1 MGSHE
6 SSNRRFP
13 VSLPLQLL
21 FMSIHHDQT
30 AASQGIYTVVKLSS
44 YKLIVSKQSQDKA
57 RGKKRRVAKVMLMK
71 R

>member
-21 FMSIHHDQT
+21 FMSIHQT
-30 AASQGIYTVVKLSS
+30 ACQPGNLYGCKIVKL
-44 YKLIVSKQSQDKA
+44 
-57 RGKKRRVAKVMLMK
+57 
-71 R
+71 

>member
-21 FMSIHHDQT
+21 FMSIHQT
-30 AASQGIYTVVKLSS
+30 AATQGIYTVAKLSS
-44 YKLIVSKQSQDKA
+44 YKLIVFKQSQNKTL
-57 RGKKRRVAKVMLMK
+57 GKKRRVAKVVLMK

>member
-30 AASQGIYTVVKLSS
+30 AATQGIYTVVKLSS
-44 YKLIVSKQSQDKA
+44 YKLIVSKQSQTYLDVTKH
-57 RGKKRRVAKVMLMK
+57 RPV
-71 R
+71 

>member
-30 AASQGIYTVVKLSS
+30 AATQGIYTRL
-44 YKLIVSKQSQDKA
+44 
-57 RGKKRRVAKVMLMK
+57 
-71 R
+71 